1 MEVVEFLHTV
11 IAFYKEFSQL
21 NGQLCP
27 EYRDFRFRQKIR
39 QGPNGIRMTM
49 GQENTRNAVLVFKQ
63 IIHVGDNDIHPKLLI
78 FWILQ
83 TCIQDKNRI
92 VHFGNVEIF
101 PIFSNTAKS
110 D

>member
-1 MEVVEFLHTV
+1 MKERDDGIPKINLRILIDDMEVVEFLHTV

-49 GQENTRNAVLVFKQ
+49 GQENTRNAVLVFK
-63 IIHVGDNDIHPKLLI
+63 
-78 FWILQ
+78 
-83 TCIQDKNRI
+83 
-92 VHFGNVEIF
+92 
-101 PIFSNTAKS
+101 
-110 D
+110 